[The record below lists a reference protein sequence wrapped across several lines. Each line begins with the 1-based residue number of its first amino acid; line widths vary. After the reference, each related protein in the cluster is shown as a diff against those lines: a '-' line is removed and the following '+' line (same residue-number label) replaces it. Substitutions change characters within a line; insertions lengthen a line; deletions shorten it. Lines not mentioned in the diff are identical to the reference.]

1 MVSNNFMF
9 IMMLAVL
16 SFGCSKTEESAKY
29 EGRSETKKLQGADAA
44 GYDGTAI
51 RKSVDNTL
59 NKTDQHND
67 TVDKSLKVE
76 EGQK

>member
-1 MVSNNFMF
+1 MMGNKILF
-9 IMMLAVL
+9 IMMVALL
-16 SFGCSKTEESAKY
+16 SFGCSNTEERAKY

-59 NKTDQHND
+59 NKTGHHND
-67 TVDKSLKVE
+67 TVDKSVKGE
-76 EGQK
+76 EGKK